1 MLGFTTLDG
10 IAFAVFLL
18 AWIGYHMLME
28 GDWSHRRTLN
38 RRMDAYRV
46 VWMQN
51 MLRRDNRIVDAQ
63 IIAALQNGTAFFAST
78 SLLAIGAAL
87 AILRSAEDVMAIFND
102 LPLVAPP
109 ARGAW
114 EVKTLGIT
122 LIFAHAFFK
131 FAWAYRLFNY
141 TTILVGSTPP
151 ARDADTPHAR
161 RHALKCARMA
171 TLAGRHFNRGQRAF
185 FFAIG
190 YLGWYVNA
198 YAFMAATFAIFLV
211 ILNRQLGGDSHWVL
225 DDEDGPMDF
234 EEKKALAE
242 TEPPR

>member
-1 MLGFTTLDG
+1 MLGFTLMDG
-10 IAFAVFLL
+10 VAFAAFLA
-18 AWIGYHMLME
+18 AWASYNLLME
-28 GDWSHRRTLN
+28 GDWSRRRTLN
-38 RRMDAYRV
+38 RRMDAFRV

-51 MLRRDNRIVDAQ
+51 MLRGENRIVDAQ

-102 LPLVAPP
+102 LPFVSPP

-141 TTILVGSTPP
+141 STILVGSTPP
-151 ARDADTPHAR
+151 AAEAETPHAQ
-161 RHALKCARMA
+161 RHVLKCARMA

-185 FFAIG
+185 LFALG
-190 YLGWYVNA
+190 YLGW
-198 YAFMAATFAIFLV
+198 FI
-211 ILNRQLGGDSHWVL
+211 SPWVL
-225 DDEDGPMDF
+225 IMSTLAIVIVTWRRQSGRFDPGGPGISP
-234 EEKKALAE
+234 LA
-242 TEPPR
+242 